1 MTESLIDIPGYT
13 VHGRLGKGGMAEVY
27 LATQQSLQ
35 RKVAVKVLLNT
46 GDEEF
51 NTRFIQEGHIV
62 ASLHNPSIITIYDIN
77 RLADGRYYM
86 AMEFVAGGDLALH
99 KGETFE
105 PQRALAIVRQ
115 IAGALGVV
123 HAKGLI
129 HRDIKPANILFRNDG
144 TAVLTDFGIAKDTE
158 IDSELTHFGVAVGS
172 PAYSSPEQT
181 QCQRLDAR
189 SDIYSLG
196 LILLEM
202 LIGHNPYRGSNYTQ
216 TVLNQV
222 QMPVPVLPAR
232 LAMFQSLLERMLTK
246 DPAQR
251 LPDCTALL
259 TALAQIEPGDDDATR
274 IQPAVLLPASA
285 PAPAS
290 ALAPEPA
297 PALAAVAAEKK
308 TRRVTRFLLWVLLA
322 LLLIIVLGVGGLYL
336 QQQLQIRELLDEGEQ
351 RLQSGQLI
359 EPQQDSADYYFQ
371 QALQLDA
378 GNAQAL
384 AGLQRVQQQR
394 IAGLMAN
401 AETAVKQQRLLSPKQ
416 DNAVFYFQQ
425 IQLLE
430 PENEQA
436 RAGLQQVAELYRDKA
451 MQAYRRTDFPAALE
465 MIKSGLQAQ
474 PDNPQLLKLLREHE
488 QLLNSTKAAVS
499 ASKQRAAVQQK
510 AQNPPARAEESVLDT
525 MKNTWNDLWGQ

>member
-27 LATQQSLQ
+27 LATQHSLQ
-35 RKVAVKVLLNT
+35 RKVAIKVLLNT

-86 AMEFVAGGDLALH
+86 AMEFVAGGDLAQH
-99 KGETFE
+99 KGRVFE

-115 IAGALGVV
+115 IAGALGMV

-129 HRDIKPANILFRNDG
+129 HRDIKPANILFRTDG
-144 TAVLTDFGIAKDTE
+144 TAVLTDFGIAKDTQ

-202 LIGHNPYRGSNYTQ
+202 LIGNNPYRGSNYTQ

-222 QMPVPVLPAR
+222 QMPVPVLPPR

-251 LPDCTALL
+251 LPDCPALL
-259 TALAQIEPGDDDATR
+259 SALAQIEPGDDDATR
-274 IQPAVLLPASA
+274 IQPALLLPAA
-285 PAPAS
+285 
-290 ALAPEPA
+290 ALTPAPEPA
-297 PALAAVAAEKK
+297 PAHAHTPAVAVKK
-308 TRRVTRFLLWVLLA
+308 TRRVTRILLWLLVG
-322 LLLIIVLGVGGLYL
+322 LLLIVALGVGGLYF
-336 QQQLQIRELLDEGEQ
+336 QQQLQIRELLGEGEQ
-351 RLQSGQLI
+351 RLQSGQLF

-371 QALQLDA
+371 QVLQIDA
-378 GNAQAL
+378 GNVKALDGLQRVQAQRIASFIARAETAISDQHLVQPKDDNAVFYFQQALLLEPENAQAL
-384 AGLQRVQQQR
+384 AGLQ
-394 IAGLMAN
+394 
-401 AETAVKQQRLLSPKQ
+401 
-416 DNAVFYFQQ
+416 Q
-425 IQLLE
+425 I
-430 PENEQA
+430 
-436 RAGLQQVAELYRDKA
+436 AELYRDKA
-451 MQAYRRTDFPAALE
+451 MQAYRQPNFPAALQ
-465 MIKSGLQAQ
+465 MIKDGLQAQ
-474 PDNPQLLKLLREHE
+474 PDNPQLLQLLKEHE
-488 QLLNSTKAAVS
+488 QLLRSTKAAVS
-499 ASKQRAAVQQK
+499 KSKQRETERQKVQT
-510 AQNPPARAEESVLDT
+510 PPARTDESVLDT

>member
-1 MTESLIDIPGYT
+1 MSESLIDIPGYT

-62 ASLHNPSIITIYDIN
+62 ASLNNPSIITIYDIN

-86 AMEFVAGGDLALH
+86 AMEFVAGGDLAQH
-99 KGETFE
+99 KGEVLDL
-105 PQRALAIVRQ
+105 QRALAIVRQ
-115 IAGALGVV
+115 IAEALAVV

-144 TAVLTDFGIAKDTE
+144 TAVLTDFGIAKDME

-181 QCQRLDAR
+181 QCQRLDLR

-202 LIGHNPYRGSNYTQ
+202 LIGYNPYRGSNYTQ

-222 QMPVPVLPAR
+222 QMPVPILPPR
-232 LAMFQSLLERMLTK
+232 LTMFQALLERMLAK

-251 LPDCTALL
+251 LPDCNALL
-259 TALAQIEPGDDDATR
+259 AALAKIELGDTDATQIR
-274 IQPAVLLPASA
+274 PAVLLPLATAIA
-285 PAPAS
+285 PLESSP
-290 ALAPEPA
+290 
-297 PALAAVAAEKK
+297 AVAAQASS
-308 TRRVTRFLLWVLLA
+308 TVMRPLLWILAA
-322 LLLIIVLGVGGLYL
+322 LLLVFGLGAGGVYL
-336 QQQLQIRELLDEGEQ
+336 KQQMQIRQLLGEGEQ
-351 RLQSGQLI
+351 RLQAGQLI

-371 QALQLDA
+371 QVLQLDE
-378 GNAQAL
+378 GNTQAL
-384 AGLQRVQQQR
+384 TGLQRVQAQR
-394 IAGLMAN
+394 IDSFIAS
-401 AETAVKQQRLLSPKQ
+401 AEVAIQDQRLLLPEDES
-416 DNAVFYFQQ
+416 AVFYYRQA
-425 IQLLE
+425 LLLQ
-430 PENEQA
+430 PENAQA
-436 RAGLQQVAELYRDKA
+436 LAGLQQVAELYRGKA
-451 MQAYRRTDFPAALE
+451 IQAYQRTDFPAALE

-474 PDNPQLLKLLREHE
+474 PDNPELLKLLKEHQ
-488 QLLNSTKAAVS
+488 QLLSSTKAAVN
-499 ASKQRAAVQQK
+499 ASKKRETVRQNVQSVQS
-510 AQNPPARAEESVLDT
+510 PPAKAEEGVLDSV
-525 MKNTWNDLWGQ
+525 KNAWNNLLGQ